1 MRRCITDCAESI
13 FDEALAF
20 VFGHSPSCID
30 NLETRPGAESFMG
43 ICRDAN
49 PEWPGWF
56 IFDRGH
62 RREDGDGSW
71 QGVSADMRGLIRSFY
86 REHYWRAVYAD
97 AMPAPL
103 AAVVF
108 DSAVAHGRN
117 RALRFLQEA
126 LNTMHGFRRIEV
138 DGIFRR
144 DSRQALAVL
153 LARHDWYLKTLVA
166 ETLRIRQGCCDLI
179 ACGDRRARSLCRSR
193 VQGIHR
199 MAAEYFNSAQTGP
212 GCEPGLELAC

>member
-1 MRRCITDCAESI
+1 MWRCSTDCAESI
-13 FDEALAF
+13 FDETLAF
-20 VFGHSPSCID
+20 VFGNSPSCVD
-30 NLETRPGAESFMG
+30 NLENLPGTERFMG

-56 IFDRGH
+56 ILDRDRG
-62 RREDGDGSW
+62 REDGDGSW
-71 QGVSADMRGLIRSFY
+71 RGVSAVMRGLIRSFY

-126 LNTMHGFRRIEV
+126 LNTMYGFRRIDV
-138 DGIFRR
+138 DGIFRV
-144 DSRQALAVL
+144 DSRQALGAL
-153 LARHDWYLKTLVA
+153 LTRHEWYLKTLVA

-179 ACGDRRARSLCRSR
+179 ACGDRRARSLCGSR
-193 VQGIHR
+193 VLGIQRLAGEH
-199 MAAEYFNSAQTGP
+199 FSSTQTSP
-212 GCEPGLELAC
+212 GCEPGLEVAC